1 MSKEN
6 MENHHCTGE
15 RRMIDINKI
24 LCTEFNLKPYQV
36 ENTVKLIDEGNT
48 IPFISRYRKEQT
60 GSLDDVVIRDL
71 FERLTYLRNL
81 ETRKEEVIRLIEEQG
96 KLTDELKNEILNADV
111 LQRVEDLYRPY
122 KQKKSTRAS
131 KAKEKGLEPLAEIIL
146 AQNVTDGDLD
156 EIAGPFINEEKGVN
170 SVKEAYEGACDI
182 IAEIVSDNA
191 DYRKHIREVYINDAI
206 LISEAADEEEKTVYE
221 MYYKFEEPVNKIAN
235 HRVLA
240 INRGEKEKKLK
251 VKLNTPDEK
260 IINYLISKE
269 ITNENAITKDFY
281 LSAIQDSYKRLIAPS
296 IEREIRTMLTER
308 AEEEAIKVFGKNTKN
323 LLMVPPVKDIRILAI
338 DPSFRTGCKL
348 TVLDETGKFL
358 EQGVMYP
365 NEPRNEVEES
375 QKLMADLINKFD
387 IDVIAIGNGTAS
399 RETEMVVSDML
410 SKYTFPKKVSY
421 TIVSE
426 AGASVYSAS
435 KLAQEEYPDLDVTIR
450 GAISIG
456 RRLQDPLAELV
467 KIDPKSIG
475 VGQYQHDVNQT
486 KLGQELDGVVEDCVN
501 SVGVDLNT
509 ASPALLQYVSGI
521 TKTISKNLVKYR
533 EENGKFI
540 NRQELMKVKM
550 LGDKAFEQCAGF
562 LRISDGDNPLDKTAV
577 HPESYEIAGKLLK
590 KLGYTIQDLRSGTI
604 RDINERIM
612 KIPVKEDKAKT
623 PAKNVRLKGLEA
635 LAQINFKEN
644 KKSFKE
650 KINDRIK
657 TLSEELNVGV
667 PTLTDIIGE
676 LKKPGRDPRDEMPK
690 VVFRSDVKNFEDMKV
705 GMNLTGTVRNV
716 VDFGAFVDIGVKQD
730 GLVHLSEMSDK
741 YIKNPM
747 DVVQVGDTVNVTII
761 SIDKERQR
769 IGLSMKKS
777 LRSKND

>member
-1 MSKEN
+1 
-6 MENHHCTGE
+6 
-15 RRMIDINKI
+15 MIDINKI
-24 LCTEFNLKPYQV
+24 LCTEFNLKPFQV

-48 IPFISRYRKEQT
+48 IPFIARYRKEQT
-60 GSLDDVVIRDL
+60 GSLDDVVLRDL

-81 ETRKEEVIRLIEEQG
+81 EIRKEEVIRLIEEQG
-96 KLTDELKNEILNADV
+96 KLTEELKNEILNADV

-146 AQNVTDGDLD
+146 AQNIMEGGLE
-156 EIAGPFINEEKGVN
+156 EIAMPFIDEEKGVN
-170 SVKEAYEGACDI
+170 NIKEAYEGACDI

-191 DYRKHIREVYINDAI
+191 DYRKHIREVYAKDAI

-221 MYYKFEEPVNKIAN
+221 MYYKFEEPVSKIVN
-235 HRVLA
+235 HRILA

-260 IINYLISKE
+260 ILNYLISSE
-269 ITNENAITKDFY
+269 IKNEKAITADY
-281 LSAIQDSYKRLIAPS
+281 YISAIQDSYKRLIAPS
-296 IEREIRTMLTER
+296 IEREIRNMLTER

-323 LLMVPPVKDIRILAI
+323 LLMVPPVKDVKILAI

-348 TVLDETGKFL
+348 AVMDGTGKFL
-358 EQGVMYP
+358 EEGVIYP
-365 NEPRNEVEES
+365 NEPRNEVEKS
-375 QKLMADLINKFD
+375 QKIMAEIIKKFD
-387 IDVIAIGNGTAS
+387 IDVITIGNGTAS
-399 RETEMVVSDML
+399 RETEQVVSDML
-410 SKYTFPKKVSY
+410 SKYTFPKKVTY

-435 KLAQEEYPDLDVTIR
+435 KLAQEEYPELDVTIR

-562 LRISDGDNPLDKTAV
+562 LRISDGENPLDKTAV
-577 HPESYEIAGKLLK
+577 HPETYEIAERLLE
-590 KLGYTIQDLRSGTI
+590 KLGYSIEDLRSSNL

-612 KIPVKEDKAKT
+612 KVPVKEDKKVKIS
-623 PAKNVRLKGLEA
+623 AKNTRLKGLEA
-635 LAQINFKEN
+635 LSQINFKED
-644 KKSFKE
+644 KKPQKE
-650 KINDRIK
+650 RIKDRIK
-657 TLSEELNVGV
+657 VLAEELNIGV
-667 PTLTDIIGE
+667 PTLTDIIEE

-690 VVFRSDVKNFEDMKV
+690 VIFRSDVVKFEDMEV
-705 GMNLTGTVRNV
+705 GMKLTGTVRNV

-730 GLVHLSEMSDK
+730 GLIHLSEMSDK

-747 DVVQVGDTVNVTII
+747 EVVQVGDTVNVTII

-777 LRSKND
+777 GRSKND

>member
-1 MSKEN
+1 
-6 MENHHCTGE
+6 
-15 RRMIDINKI
+15 MIDINKL
-24 LCTEFNLKPYQV
+24 LCTEFNLKPTQV
-36 ENTVKLIDEGNT
+36 ESTVKLIDEGNT
-48 IPFISRYRKEQT
+48 IPFIARYRKEQT
-60 GSLDDVVIRDL
+60 GSLDDVVLRDL

-81 ETRKEEVIRLIEEQG
+81 ELRKEEVLRLIEEQG
-96 KLTDELKNEILNADV
+96 KLTDELKNEILSADV

-131 KAKEKGLEPLAEIIL
+131 KAKEKGLEPLAEIIM
-146 AQNVTDGDLD
+146 AQNIIEGDLE
-156 EIAGPFINEEKGVN
+156 EIARPYIDEEKGVN
-170 SVKEAYEGACDI
+170 NVKEAYEGACDI
-182 IAEIVSDNA
+182 IAETVSDNA
-191 DYRKHIREVYINDAI
+191 DYRKHIREVYVNDAI
-206 LISEAADEEEKTVYE
+206 LLSEAADEDEKTVYE

-235 HRVLA
+235 HRILA
-240 INRGEKEKKLK
+240 INRGEKEKILK

-260 IINYLISKE
+260 IVNYLISKE
-269 ITNENAITKDFY
+269 ITNENAITADYY

-296 IEREIRTMLTER
+296 IEREIRNMLTER

-323 LLMVPPVKDIRILAI
+323 LLMVPPVKDVRILAI

-348 TVLDETGKFL
+348 AVLDGTGKFL
-358 EQGVMYP
+358 EQGVIYP
-365 NEPRNEVEES
+365 NEPRNEIEKS
-375 QKLMADLINKFD
+375 QKIMAEIIKKFD
-387 IDVIAIGNGTAS
+387 IDVITIGNGTAS

-410 SKYTFPKKVSY
+410 SKYTFPKKVTY

-435 KLAQEEYPDLDVTIR
+435 KLAQEEYPKLDVTIR

-540 NRQELMKVKM
+540 NRQELMKIKM

-562 LRISDGDNPLDKTAV
+562 LRISDGENPLDKTAV
-577 HPESYEIAGKLLK
+577 HPETYEIAEKLLK
-590 KLGYTIQDLRSGTI
+590 KLGYTIEDLRSGNL

-612 KIPVKEDKAKT
+612 KIPVKEDKKVKM
-623 PAKNVRLKGLEA
+623 PAKNIRLKGFEA
-635 LAQINFKEN
+635 LAQLNFKED
-644 KKSFKE
+644 KKPSRENIK
-650 KINDRIK
+650 DRIK
-657 TLSEELNVGV
+657 VLSEELNVGV
-667 PTLTDIIGE
+667 PTLTDILEE
-676 LKKPGRDPRDEMPK
+676 LRKPGRDPRDEMPK
-690 VVFRSDVKNFEDMKV
+690 VVFRSDVMNFEDMKV
-705 GMNLTGTVRNV
+705 GMKLTGTVRNV

-747 DVVQVGDTVNVTII
+747 EVVQVGDTVNVTIL

-777 LRSKND
+777 RRSKND

>member
-1 MSKEN
+1 
-6 MENHHCTGE
+6 
-15 RRMIDINKI
+15 MININKI
-24 LCTEFNLKPYQV
+24 LCEEFNLKPLQV

-48 IPFISRYRKEQT
+48 IPFIARYRKEQT
-60 GSLDDVVIRDL
+60 GSLDDVVLREL

-81 ETRKEEVIRLIEEQG
+81 ELRKEEVLRLIEEQG
-96 KLTDELKNEILNADV
+96 KLTDELKNEILSADV

-146 AQNVTDGDLD
+146 AQNITEGDLE
-156 EIAGPFINEEKGVN
+156 EIASPFIDEEKGVN
-170 SVKEAYEGACDI
+170 NVKEAYEGACDI

-191 DYRKHIREVYINDAI
+191 DYRKHIREVYVNDAI
-206 LISEAADEEEKTVYE
+206 LLSEAADEDEKTVYE

-235 HRVLA
+235 HRILA

-251 VKLNTPDEK
+251 VKLNSPDEK

-269 ITNENAITKDFY
+269 ITNENAITAEYY
-281 LSAIQDSYKRLIAPS
+281 LSSIQDSYKRLIAPS
-296 IEREIRTMLTER
+296 IEREIRNMLTER

-323 LLMVPPVKDIRILAI
+323 LLMVPPVKDVRILAV

-348 TVLDETGKFL
+348 AVLDGTGKFL
-358 EQGVMYP
+358 EEAVIYP
-365 NEPRNEVEES
+365 NEPRNEVEKS
-375 QKLMADLINKFD
+375 QKLMAELIKKFD
-387 IDVIAIGNGTAS
+387 IDVITIGNGTAS

-410 SKYTFPKKVSY
+410 SKYTFPKKVTY

-435 KLAQEEYPDLDVTIR
+435 KLAQEEYPELDVTIR

-533 EENGKFI
+533 EQNGKFI
-540 NRQELMKVKM
+540 NRQELMKIKM

-562 LRISDGDNPLDKTAV
+562 LRISDGENPLDKTAV
-577 HPESYEIAGKLLK
+577 HPETYEIAEKLLK
-590 KLGYTIQDLRSGTI
+590 KLGYTIEDLRSGTL

-612 KIPVKEDKAKT
+612 KIPVKEDKKVKM
-623 PAKNVRLKGLEA
+623 PAKNVRLKGFEA
-635 LAQINFKEN
+635 LAQINFKED
-644 KKSFKE
+644 KKPSGE
-650 KINDRIK
+650 KIKDRIK
-657 TLSEELNVGV
+657 VLSEELNVGV
-667 PTLTDIIGE
+667 PTLTDIIEE

-690 VVFRSDVKNFEDMKV
+690 VVFRSDVMNFEDMKV
-705 GMNLTGTVRNV
+705 GMKLTGTVRNV

-747 DVVQVGDTVNVTII
+747 EVVQVGDTVNVTII

-777 LRSKND
+777 PRSKND

>member
-1 MSKEN
+1 
-6 MENHHCTGE
+6 
-15 RRMIDINKI
+15 MIDINKL
-24 LCTEFNLKPYQV
+24 LCTEFNLKPTQV
-36 ENTVKLIDEGNT
+36 ESTVKLIDEGNT
-48 IPFISRYRKEQT
+48 IPFIARYRKEQT
-60 GSLDDVVIRDL
+60 GSLDDVVLRDL

-81 ETRKEEVIRLIEEQG
+81 ELRKEEVLRLIEEQG
-96 KLTDELKNEILNADV
+96 KLTDDLKNEILSADV

-131 KAKEKGLEPLAEIIL
+131 KAKEKGLEPLAEIIM
-146 AQNVTDGDLD
+146 AQNIIEGDLE
-156 EIAGPFINEEKGVN
+156 EIARPYIDEEKGVN
-170 SVKEAYEGACDI
+170 NVKEAYEGACDI
-182 IAEIVSDNA
+182 IAETVSDNA
-191 DYRKHIREVYINDAI
+191 DYRKHIREVYVNDAI
-206 LISEAADEEEKTVYE
+206 LLSEAADEDEKTVYE

-235 HRVLA
+235 HRILA
-240 INRGEKEKKLK
+240 INRGEKEKILK

-260 IINYLISKE
+260 IVNYLISKE
-269 ITNENAITKDFY
+269 ITNENAITADYY

-296 IEREIRTMLTER
+296 IEREIRNMLTER

-348 TVLDETGKFL
+348 AVLDGTGKFL
-358 EQGVMYP
+358 EQGVIYP
-365 NEPRNEVEES
+365 NEPRNEIEKS
-375 QKLMADLINKFD
+375 QKIMAEIIKKFD
-387 IDVIAIGNGTAS
+387 IDVITIGNGTAS

-410 SKYTFPKKVSY
+410 SKYTFPKKVTY

-435 KLAQEEYPDLDVTIR
+435 KLAQEEYPKLDVTIR

-540 NRQELMKVKM
+540 NRQELMKIKM

-562 LRISDGDNPLDKTAV
+562 LRISDGENPLDKTAV
-577 HPESYEIAGKLLK
+577 HPETYEIAEKLLK
-590 KLGYTIQDLRSGTI
+590 KLGYTIEDLRSGNL

-612 KIPVKEDKAKT
+612 KIPVKEDKKVKM
-623 PAKNVRLKGLEA
+623 PAKNIRLKGFEA
-635 LAQINFKEN
+635 LAQLNFKED
-644 KKSFKE
+644 KKPSRENIK
-650 KINDRIK
+650 DRIK
-657 TLSEELNVGV
+657 VLSEELNVGV
-667 PTLTDIIGE
+667 PTLTDILEE
-676 LKKPGRDPRDEMPK
+676 LRKPGRDPRDEMPK
-690 VVFRSDVKNFEDMKV
+690 VVFRSDVMNFEDMKV
-705 GMNLTGTVRNV
+705 GMKLTGTVRNV

-730 GLVHLSEMSDK
+730 GLVHLSEMSHK

-747 DVVQVGDTVNVTII
+747 EVVQVGDTVNVTIL

>member
-1 MSKEN
+1 
-6 MENHHCTGE
+6 
-15 RRMIDINKI
+15 MIDINRI
-24 LCTEFNLKPYQV
+24 LCEEFKLKPFQV

-48 IPFISRYRKEQT
+48 IPFIARYRKEQT
-60 GSLDDVVIRDL
+60 GSLDDVVLRDL

-81 ETRKEEVIRLIEEQG
+81 ELRKEEVLRLIEEQG
-96 KLTDELKNEILNADV
+96 KLTEELKKEILNADV

-122 KQKKSTRAS
+122 RQKKSTRAS
-131 KAKEKGLEPLAEIIL
+131 KAKEKGLEPLAQIIL
-146 AQNVTDGDLD
+146 AQDINQGDLD
-156 EIAGPFINEEKGVN
+156 EIASPFIDEEKGVN
-170 SVKEAYEGACDI
+170 NAKEAYEGACDI
-182 IAEIVSDNA
+182 IAEMVSDNA
-191 DYRKHIREVYINDAI
+191 DYRKFIREAYINDAI
-206 LISEAADEEEKTVYE
+206 LISEAVDEEEKTVYE
-221 MYYKFEEPVNKIAN
+221 MYYKFEEPVKKIAN

-251 VKLNTPDEK
+251 VKLNAPDER
-260 IINYLISKE
+260 IISYLISKE
-269 ITNENAITKDFY
+269 ITNENAITTDFY
-281 LSAIQDSYKRLIAPS
+281 LAAIQDSYKRLIAPS
-296 IEREIRTMLTER
+296 IEREIRAMLTER
-308 AEEEAIKVFGKNTKN
+308 AEDEAIKVFGKNTKN
-323 LLMVPPVKDIRILAI
+323 LLMVPPVKDVRVLAV
-338 DPSFRTGCKL
+338 DPSYRTGCKL
-348 TVLDETGKFL
+348 AVLDETGKFL
-358 EQGVMYP
+358 DQGVMYP
-365 NEPRNEVEES
+365 NEPKNEVEES
-375 QKLMADLINKFD
+375 QKLMVDLINKYD

-410 SKYTFPKKVSY
+410 SKYTFPKKVYY

-450 GAISIG
+450 GAVSIG

-486 KLGQELDGVVEDCVN
+486 KLSQELDGVVEDCVN

-509 ASPALLQYVSGI
+509 ASPSLLQYVSGI

-540 NRQELMKVKM
+540 NRQELLKVKM
-550 LGDKAFEQCAGF
+550 LGEKAFEQCAGF
-562 LRISDGDNPLDKTAV
+562 LRISDGENPLDKTAV
-577 HPESYEIAGKLLK
+577 HPEAYEIAGKLLK
-590 KLGYTIQDLRSGTI
+590 KLGYTIEDLRSGTI

-612 KIPVKEDKAKT
+612 KIPVKEDKKVT
-623 PAKNVRLKGLEA
+623 MTAKNVRLKGLEA
-635 LAQINFKEN
+635 LSQISFKED
-644 KKSFKE
+644 KKPAKE

-657 TLSEELNVGV
+657 VLAEELNVGI
-667 PTLTDIIGE
+667 PTLTDIIEE

-690 VVFRSDVKNFEDMKV
+690 VIFRSDVMDFDDMKV
-705 GMNLTGTVRNV
+705 GMQLTGTVRNV

-747 DVVQVGDTVNVTII
+747 EVVQVGDTVNVTII

-777 LRSKND
+777 RSKND